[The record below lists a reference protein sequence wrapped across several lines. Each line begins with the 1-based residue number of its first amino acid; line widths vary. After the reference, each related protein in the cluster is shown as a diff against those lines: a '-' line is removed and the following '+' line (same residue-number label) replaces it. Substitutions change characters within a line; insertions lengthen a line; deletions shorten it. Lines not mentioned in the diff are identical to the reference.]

1 MFIIKY
7 ALKRASRDITKCL
20 ILVLVSLSFTLLI
33 AILSNSLQTQYMKLD
48 DAYRSIEVDV
58 SVTDKLGLET
68 KVYSK
73 YISLFNEENGTYY
86 RYVKDLCLKR
96 TIGYLVTD
104 GSVDHTEDIP
114 SLIGITRIKADNSLS
129 PMNGVNIRYEEGY
142 DDTLFQGN
150 EKVCL
155 ISEFLY
161 NQFLENENNLDYT
174 GIKITEDGYISI
186 YGYLYLHTREYVK
199 LPITLRVAG
208 IYTNGE
214 ESIYCPW
221 VTMNEL
227 VNIENAGD
235 LYSEGLKF
243 TINDNFLLDQFKEE
257 ASEIFVPTGYLGEA
271 IDKMQ
276 YAMTIMDSK
285 LIQTTT
291 SLKKGI
297 NILEKMKPILYIISL
312 CIGFVACLL
321 FTKNR
326 KPEFANM
333 RSMGTPKGVVF
344 FEAFFE
350 QSLFGITGTLTG
362 IAIYFL
368 IHGKGALFIVEDI
381 LIFLVCYLAGATI
394 AVINITRINVMK
406 IMKAKE

>member
-243 TINDNFLLDQFKEE
+243 TINDNFLLKTSPDPIK
-257 ASEIFVPTGYLGEA
+257 Y
-271 IDKMQ
+271 
-276 YAMTIMDSK
+276 
-285 LIQTTT
+285 QT
-291 SLKKGI
+291 
-297 NILEKMKPILYIISL
+297 
-312 CIGFVACLL
+312 
-321 FTKNR
+321 
-326 KPEFANM
+326 
-333 RSMGTPKGVVF
+333 
-344 FEAFFE
+344 
-350 QSLFGITGTLTG
+350 
-362 IAIYFL
+362 YFL
-368 IHGKGALFIVEDI
+368 A
-381 LIFLVCYLAGATI
+381 YLTQQQ
-394 AVINITRINVMK
+394 
-406 IMKAKE
+406 